1 MEKDTRY
8 LVYQPS
14 TTLHRLFDSYQEAW
28 EFAEQHFRDGG
39 GVALIEQ
46 VTHRN

>member
-8 LVYQPS
+8 LVYQPHS
-14 TTLHRLFDSYQEAW
+14 ALYEVFGSYKEAW
-28 EFAEQHFRDGG
+28 EFAERYFREGN

-46 VTHRN
+46 VTRKN